1 MKRAVLP
8 AAAAVLVAAGLALS
22 LGQSGPESSARSA
35 LPDRL
40 SDSDFWRIS
49 QASSEPGG
57 TFHTENY
64 VSNENRYQTV
74 IPDLVARVKPGGVY
88 LGVGP
93 EQNFTYIAATKPQMV
108 FIVDIRR
115 GNLQEHLLYKALMEL
130 ATDRADFISRLFSR
144 PRPAGL
150 GASSTVEQLFT
161 AFNRVASSE
170 TLFRSNAAAILSLLT
185 KQHALPLDADDR
197 RSIESIYRIG
207 FYEGGP
213 NVMYTRNDGLNA
225 GRRPTYSELMQFDD
239 GTGRQRSYL
248 ASETSFAF
256 LKNLQQRNL
265 VVPVVG
271 DFGGPKALRAVGAW
285 VRSQGATISAFY
297 LSNVE
302 TYLRRDGKWETF
314 CASVATMPLTSA
326 STFIRSQAG
335 GGGFMSSLGGMQAD
349 TRRCSSR

>member
-1 MKRAVLP
+1 ML
-8 AAAAVLVAAGLALS
+8 LAAGLALS
-22 LGQSGPESSARSA
+22 VVRPTARPASAP

-40 SDSDFWRIS
+40 TDREFWRIS
-49 QASSEPGG
+49 QSASEPGG

-74 IPDLVARVKPGGVY
+74 IPDLIARVRPGGVY

-130 ATDRADFISRLFSR
+130 STDRADFISKLFSR
-144 PRPAGL
+144 ARPAGL
-150 GASSTVEQLFT
+150 GATSTVGQLFA
-161 AFNRVASSE
+161 AFNQTTPSE
-170 TLFRSNAAAILSLLT
+170 ALFRRNVTAILGLLT
-185 KQHALPLDADDR
+185 KQHALPLDETDR
-197 RSIESIYRIG
+197 QSIESIYRIG

-213 NVMYTRNDGLNA
+213 NVMYTRNDGLSA
-225 GRRPTYSELMQFDD
+225 GRRPTYSELMQYDD
-239 GTGRQRSYL
+239 GRGRQRSYL
-248 ASETSFAF
+248 VSEASFAF
-256 LKNLQQRNL
+256 LKDLQQRNL
-265 VVPVVG
+265 IVPVVG

-285 VRSQGATISAFY
+285 VRDHGATISSFY

-302 TYLRRDGKWETF
+302 TYLLRDGKWDAF

-349 TRRCSSR
+349 TRGCARR